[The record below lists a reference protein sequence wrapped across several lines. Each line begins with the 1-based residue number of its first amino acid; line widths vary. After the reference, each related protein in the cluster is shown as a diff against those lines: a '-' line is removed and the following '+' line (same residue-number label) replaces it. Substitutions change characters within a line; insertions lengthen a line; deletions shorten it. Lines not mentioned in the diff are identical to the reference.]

1 MNKIRVQ
8 ASTEYDVCIGSG
20 LLNQL
25 GAMIADVRKV
35 GKAAII
41 SDSNVWPLYGKTVSN
56 SLMEA
61 GFSVCHYVFPAGEKS
76 KNGST
81 YLSVLNFLAENQLT
95 RTDCIIALGGGVVG
109 DLAGFS
115 AATYLRGIDY
125 IQVPTT
131 LLAAVD
137 SSVGGKTAIDLPA
150 GKNLAGCFYQ
160 PKLVVCDIDTLN
172 TLPAPIF
179 RDGCAE
185 VIKYGIL
192 FDPALFVHL
201 EHAGLAFDRMKVIS
215 RCVELKRNVVA
226 EDEFDKGRRML
237 LNLGHT
243 IGHSIEA
250 LSQFQISHGQAVAI
264 GTAIVARSCGC
275 ADTARIVS
283 CLKRFGLPVDTNF
296 SAEALT
302 SVALN
307 DKKRAADTVH
317 LILPD
322 AIGKCRIAPTPAD
335 EIQSFIQAGL

>member
-8 ASTEYDVCIGSG
+8 ASTEYDVCIGTG
-20 LLNQL
+20 LLAQL

-41 SDSNVWPLYGKTVSN
+41 SDSNVWPLYGKTVAA
-56 SLMEA
+56 SLNDA
-61 GFSVCHYVFPAGEKS
+61 GFQVCHYVFPSGEKS
-76 KNGST
+76 KNGAI
-81 YLSVLNFLAENQLT
+81 YLSILNFLAENQLA

-109 DLAGFS
+109 DMAGFS

-137 SSVGGKTAIDLPA
+137 SSVGGKTGIDLPA
-150 GKNLAGCFYQ
+150 GKNLAGCFHQ

-172 TLPAPIF
+172 TLPAPVF

-201 EHAGLAFDRMKVIS
+201 EHAGIAFDRTKVIS

-226 EDEFDKGRRML
+226 EDEFDKGMRML

-243 IGHSIEA
+243 IGHSVEA

-275 ADTARIVS
+275 ADQTRILA
-283 CLKRFGLPVDTNF
+283 CLKRFDLPTQTDF

-302 SVALN
+302 AVALN
-307 DKKRAADTVH
+307 DKKRAADIVN

-322 AIGKCRIAPTPAD
+322 AIGNCRIAPTPAD
-335 EIQSFIQAGL
+335 QILSFIEAGL